1 MPAPLPPLPRPAR
14 RIHPLPPCSVP
25 RLPRLLVVAGF
36 ATIALSGALLGGTE
50 AWAEDAPAGA
60 ASGAVL
66 TSTTGGASGAA
77 GASGTTD
84 GSETADADAVL
95 PEAPASATGGGAEA
109 APVEAAADP
118 TAAEDDADGAP
129 DDDAADEPVIE
140 APAAPEP
147 GAAADEDPGARGT
160 SADGTAGAEAAPAPV
175 DPVATPVGDA
185 PESGTT
191 EPRTADPD
199 GDTPVAGDAAAVATA
214 APEPTDPAAEV
225 LAAAE
230 PAGTEPVAA
239 PAMASASVEASRT
252 ALAAPAA
259 GGFTDIPV
267 GTMYREE
274 ILWAQRQGIVTGWP
288 DGTFRPTL
296 GINRDAFVTML
307 FRLNAPSTYVAPAVS
322 RFRDV
327 SVTDM
332 YYREISWAAEKGITT
347 GWADGTFRPVTAID
361 RDAALAMLYR
371 VYGRTGVAGPTRSP
385 FLDVTP
391 QSEHYQAMA
400 WGYANGITTGWPDG
414 TFRPGADIARDA
426 TAVMLHRLVA
436 QRPSTAQA
444 MLNGPTGAYW
454 TSHGG
459 ASAVGGPTGFAYRY
473 GNGLRQDF
481 DRGSVLHSPV
491 SGGITFVAG
500 TELAAYDARGGQATF
515 GMVTTERTVRGATV
529 YQEFDRGGIYTTD
542 RFTFAVTG
550 SLFSRFRAAGG
561 VDGYLGAPIGD
572 LRTGTSGISYQTFM
586 GGQLTT
592 PDYLDTPPPTTPAGG
607 TSYTYPTLSQGSTG
621 DKVRAVQAKVG
632 AAVDGKYGAGTAA
645 AVRAF
650 QQAQGIPVTGIVDS
664 RTWARIMS
672 APNTRF
678 NGTNGRLAASQLSI
692 VAPNWTLP
700 HDAARDFLAM
710 QAAFRTDTGRV
721 FTLNDAYRPIDR
733 QIQLFVAYGAPR
745 AALPG
750 TSNHGDASTGA
761 VDISLERDDVTY
773 TWLVGNAARFGFG
786 QSAFQRDTEPWHWQH
801 TY

>member
-1 MPAPLPPLPRPAR
+1 MPAPCPPLPRPAR

-36 ATIALSGALLGGTE
+36 ATIALSGALLGGGE
-50 AWAEDAPAGA
+50 AWAEDAPVGA
-60 ASGAVL
+60 ASAIAA
-66 TSTTGGASGAA
+66 TSTTADASG
-77 GASGTTD
+77 
-84 GSETADADAVL
+84 TADADADADAAL
-95 PEAPASATGGGAEA
+95 PEDP
-109 APVEAAADP
+109 AAAGARTDG
-118 TAAEDDADGAP
+118 DVDAAP
-129 DDDAADEPVIE
+129 DDDAADRPVVE
-140 APAAPEP
+140 EPAAPVTGAP
-147 GAAADEDPGARGT
+147 ATGAAADGDPDARET
-160 SADGTAGAEAAPAPV
+160 SLDGGAEAEDASAPV
-175 DPVATPVGDA
+175 GPAAPSEGDA
-185 PESGTT
+185 PETG
-191 EPRTADPD
+191 PRAAEPD
-199 GDTPVAGDAAAVATA
+199 GSTTAAGDALATA
-214 APEPTDPAAEV
+214 APEPMGNVAEEPAV
-225 LAAAE
+225 AE
-230 PAGTEPVAA
+230 PAATEPVAA
-239 PAMASASVEASRT
+239 PALASATVEASRT

-259 GGFTDIPV
+259 AGFTDIPV

-274 ILWAQRQGIVTGWP
+274 ILWAQSQGIVTGWP

-327 SVTDM
+327 SVSDM

-391 QSEHYQAMA
+391 QTEHYQAMA

-426 TAVMLHRLVA
+426 TAVMLYRLVA

-454 TSHGG
+454 TSHNG

-481 DRGSVLHSPV
+481 DRGSVLYSPV

-529 YQEFDRGGIYTTD
+529 YQEFDRGGIYTAD
-542 RFTFAVTG
+542 GFTFAVTG

-572 LRTGTSGISYQTFM
+572 LRTGTSGISYQTFK

-621 DKVRAVQAKVG
+621 DKVRAVQTKVG

-650 QQAQGIPVTGIVDS
+650 QQAQGIPVTGIVDT

-678 NGTNGRLAASQLSI
+678 DGSNGRLAASQLSI

-700 HDAARDFLAM
+700 HDAARDYLAM

-773 TWLVGNAARFGFG
+773 TWLVRNAARFGFG